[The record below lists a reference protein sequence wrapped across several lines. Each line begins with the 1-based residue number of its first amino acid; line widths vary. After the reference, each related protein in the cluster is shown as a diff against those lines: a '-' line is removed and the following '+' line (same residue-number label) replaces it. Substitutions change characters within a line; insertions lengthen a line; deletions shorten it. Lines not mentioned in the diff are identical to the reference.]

1 MDMSKQA
8 MSKQTMSE
16 QEMLQQKEVILCV
29 SNSYEMKY
37 YLNPLFEKL
46 PEAVKAELKIMCVFF
61 SEEVGGIMILLF
73 DKEGELKIKVK
84 IADADVLFDEIE
96 CDLRIKELQQTK
108 QELLNS
114 ISLYY
119 KVLTGEITE
128 EVLFGEE

>member
-37 YLNPLFEKL
+37 YLNPLFERL

>member
-1 MDMSKQA
+1 MSKQA
-8 MSKQTMSE
+8 MSKQTMSK

>member
-8 MSKQTMSE
+8 MSE

-37 YLNPLFEKL
+37 YLNPFFEKL

>member
-1 MDMSKQA
+1 

>member
-1 MDMSKQA
+1 

-37 YLNPLFEKL
+37 YLNPLFEKM

-84 IADADVLFDEIE
+84 IADADVLFDEID

>member
-1 MDMSKQA
+1 MSKQA
-8 MSKQTMSE
+8 MSK

>member
-1 MDMSKQA
+1 MSKQA
-8 MSKQTMSE
+8 MSE

>member
-1 MDMSKQA
+1 MSKQA

-73 DKEGELKIKVK
+73 DKEGELKVKVK

>member
-1 MDMSKQA
+1 MSKQA

-37 YLNPLFEKL
+37 YLNPLFERL

>member
-1 MDMSKQA
+1 

-119 KVLTGEITE
+119 KVLKGEITE

>member
-8 MSKQTMSE
+8 MSK

>member
-46 PEAVKAELKIMCVFF
+46 PEAVKAELTIMCVFF

>member
-1 MDMSKQA
+1 MSKQA
-8 MSKQTMSE
+8 MSE

-37 YLNPLFEKL
+37 YLNPLFERL

>member
-1 MDMSKQA
+1 MSEQA

>member
-1 MDMSKQA
+1 
-8 MSKQTMSE
+8 
-16 QEMLQQKEVILCV
+16 MLQQKEVILCV

>member
-1 MDMSKQA
+1 MSKQA

-61 SEEVGGIMILLF
+61 SDEVGGIMILLF

>member
-8 MSKQTMSE
+8 MSK

-46 PEAVKAELKIMCVFF
+46 PEAVEAELKIMCVFF

>member
-8 MSKQTMSE
+8 MSE

>member
-8 MSKQTMSE
+8 ISKQTMFE

-61 SEEVGGIMILLF
+61 SEEVGGIIILLF

-108 QELLNS
+108 QELFNS

-119 KVLTGEITE
+119 KVLTGEIAE

>member
-1 MDMSKQA
+1 MD

>member
-61 SEEVGGIMILLF
+61 SDEVGGIMILLF

>member
-1 MDMSKQA
+1 MSKQA

>member
-8 MSKQTMSE
+8 MSKQTMSK

>member
-1 MDMSKQA
+1 MDMSKQS
-8 MSKQTMSE
+8 MSKQSMF
-16 QEMLQQKEVILCV
+16 QQKEVILCV

-73 DKEGELKIKVK
+73 DREGELKIKVK

-119 KVLTGEITE
+119 KVITGEIARDK
-128 EVLFGEE
+128 VLAGEE

>member
-1 MDMSKQA
+1 MSKQA
-8 MSKQTMSE
+8 MSE

-37 YLNPLFEKL
+37 YLNPFFEKL